1 MTADNIRDQII
12 YKVIENLIEV
22 TNGDIYKSVNF
33 NEIYHKACT
42 EGGCAN
48 SRLDQTNLDLKNSVR
63 QHATTKN
70 YILTDINTVD
80 NVQITSDG
88 INAFNKLKNTK

>member
-1 MTADNIRDQII
+1 MRDQII

-42 EGGCAN
+42 EGINAN
-48 SRLDQTNLDLKNSVR
+48 SRFDPTNPDLKNSVR
-63 QHATTKN
+63 MHAISKN
-70 YILTDINTVD
+70 YILNDINIVD
-80 NVQITSDG
+80 NVLITTDG
-88 INAFNKLKNTK
+88 INAFNKLKNTN